1 MEKRSG
7 TSLWVFVEAA
17 LRLVS
22 VVSPVRLGRL
32 GGLGLEGHQE
42 NQAWVGPWKGL
53 LGALWGHLGAHWGPK
68 WFLGLPWGA
77 LGVPVGTLRV
87 SLGGALGAFES
98 PLGALG
104 GPWGSLE
111 GPLGLPR
118 GPLGGLEAPWAH
130 IGAQRVS
137 KGPPWGVPFSCFLEA
152 NTLRTLMFRE
162 LGPFGE
168 AHRSFAFPVRCCC
181 FSQHEFRKTL
191 R

>member
-1 MEKRSG
+1 M
-7 TSLWVFVEAA
+7 
-17 LRLVS
+17 
-22 VVSPVRLGRL
+22 
-32 GGLGLEGHQE
+32 
-42 NQAWVGPWKGL
+42 
-53 LGALWGHLGAHWGPK
+53 
-68 WFLGLPWGA
+68 
-77 LGVPVGTLRV
+77 V
-87 SLGGALGAFES
+87 SLGGALGAFEG

-168 AHRSFAFPVRCCC
+168 AHRSFAFPVRFCC
-181 FSQHEFRKTL
+181 FSQFDFRKTL